1 MAGRWGSG
9 IETVPAL
16 ATETA
21 VLLWWLRADSQAG
34 GGTFVP
40 GGTLD
45 KEAREPSD
53 PYQSLGYFLVPSG
66 LDGGSPASE
75 ASLAG
80 FGQTGLLAAN
90 ASGTFPAFI
99 FKNALAANIGKGERR
114 EVSGLRRQST
124 DRQWVSL
131 DISWQFEKTRE

>member
-53 PYQSLGYFLVPSG
+53 PYQSLGYFLAPSG

-99 FKNALAANIGKGERR
+99 FKNALAANIGRHEFHEFSRTG
-114 EVSGLRRQST
+114 
-124 DRQWVSL
+124 
-131 DISWQFEKTRE
+131 